1 MTNPQAQ
8 ALLNIVLT
16 ASFAFI
22 IYVAI
27 DINRKVD
34 KLVEVYIA
42 LEEYESNF
50 REARLEM
57 LQRVESIVKE
67 AEERQST
74 RAKLQKHILDSNM

>member
-1 MTNPQAQ
+1 MTNIQ

-16 ASFAFI
+16 ISFAFI

-34 KLVEVYIA
+34 KLIEVYIV

-50 REARLEM
+50 REARLKM
-57 LQRVESIVKE
+57 LLKVESIVEE
-67 AEERQST
+67 AEESKVPEYNYRNT
-74 RAKLQKHILDSNM
+74 F

>member
-1 MTNPQAQ
+1 MTNPQ

-16 ASFAFI
+16 ISFTFI

-67 AEERQST
+67 AEEGKVQEYNYRNT
-74 RAKLQKHILDSNM
+74 F

>member
-1 MTNPQAQ
+1 MTNPQ

-27 DINRKVD
+27 DINRKVN

-67 AEERQST
+67 AEEGKVQEYNYRNT
-74 RAKLQKHILDSNM
+74 F

>member
-1 MTNPQAQ
+1 MTNPQ

-57 LQRVESIVKE
+57 LLKVESIVKE
-67 AEERQST
+67 AEESKVQEYNYRDT
-74 RAKLQKHILDSNM
+74 F